1 MSSKP
6 SAAAQSAAK
15 IRHILASVS
24 KDKAKLMARLE
35 AALLSA
41 AVHRELYGDA
51 GLLAEVL
58 TVFKATLPA
67 KQKHMADHAQ
77 AWATHVSGHT
87 FFVRDGSVKAGKQ
100 TADAHQLQGEQKPFE
115 FTTPELEAGKLVK
128 SEKAKERAEKAKE
141 AKEAHEKEFAELKA
155 NARPMADIISAATVD
170 ELVHWGLLIE
180 AELMKR
186 QPAPPAEPERLAA

>member
-1 MSSKP
+1 MSNKK
-6 SAAAQSAAK
+6 SAAELSAAK
-15 IRHILASVS
+15 IRSILAGVR
-24 KDKAKLMARLE
+24 KDQTKIMTHLDS
-35 AALLSA
+35 ALLSA

-58 TVFKATLPA
+58 TVIKATLPA
-67 KQKHMADHAQ
+67 KQKAMADHAQ
-77 AWATHVSGHT
+77 AWAIHVSGHT
-87 FFVRDGSVKAGKQ
+87 FFVRDAVIKAGKQ
-100 TADAHQLQGEQKPFE
+100 TGDAQPIHGEQKPFE
-115 FTTPELEAGKLVK
+115 FTTPELEAAKFVK

-155 NARPMADIISAATVD
+155 SARPMADIIAAASVD

-186 QPAPPAEPERLAA
+186 QPAIPTEPERLAA

>member
-1 MSSKP
+1 MSSKS

-15 IRHILASVS
+15 IRHLLTSVN
-24 KDKAKLMARLE
+24 KDKAKLITRLE
-35 AALLSA
+35 SALLSA

-58 TVFKATLPA
+58 TVLKATLPA
-67 KQKHMADHAQ
+67 QQKVMAGHAQ
-77 AWATHVSGHT
+77 AWASHVSGHT
-87 FFVRDGSVKAGKQ
+87 FFVRDGVIKAGKQ
-100 TADAHQLQGEQKPFE
+100 AGDAHLIQDEQKPFE
-115 FTTPELEAGKLVK
+115 FTTPELEAAQHVK

-155 NARPMADIISAATVD
+155 SARPMADIIAGASVD

-186 QPAPPAEPERLAA
+186 QPAEPERLAA

>member
-1 MSSKP
+1 MSNKK
-6 SAAAQSAAK
+6 SAAELSAAK
-15 IRHILASVS
+15 IRSILTGVR
-24 KDKAKLMARLE
+24 KDQTKILNHLE
-35 AALLSA
+35 SALLSA

-67 KQKHMADHAQ
+67 KQKALADHAQ
-77 AWATHVSGHT
+77 AWASHVSGHT
-87 FFVRDGSVKAGKQ
+87 FFARDGIIKAGKQ
-100 TADAHQLQGEQKPFE
+100 TADAHPLQGEQKPFE
-115 FTTPELEAGKLVK
+115 FSTPELEAAKLVK

-155 NARPMADIISAATVD
+155 NARPMADIIAAASVD

-186 QPAPPAEPERLAA
+186 QPAAPAEPERMVA